1 MEDKLLKIIKE
12 FEPGLYTTD
21 IGKFEIRHTLIIND
35 KVANLGNLG
44 EWEIEDY
51 LYEPKILINE
61 SNLGKMVDVLN
72 RISKL
77 DGIYFSFDSSEQK
90 FDKTVDGV
98 WLMQD
103 DTAYYTDLSF
113 RAENNQLIAEF
124 RFYEDSFNV
133 EKSVVIPTPTYLKL
147 LG

>member
-1 MEDKLLKIIKE
+1 MKDKLLKMIKE
-12 FEPGLYTTD
+12 FRPGTYTYD
-21 IGKFEIRHTLIIND
+21 EGKFEIKHTLIVNGKEVD
-35 KVANLGNLG
+35 LGNLS
-44 EWEIEDY
+44 EWELEEY
-51 LYEPKILINE
+51 LYEPKICVNE

-98 WLMQD
+98 WLMHD

-124 RFYEDSFNV
+124 RFYEDDFNV

>member
-12 FEPGLYTTD
+12 FEPGSYETD

-61 SNLGKMVDVLN
+61 SNLGKMVNVLN
-72 RISKL
+72 KISKL

-113 RAENNQLIAEF
+113 RVENNQLIAEF
-124 RFYEDSFNV
+124 RFYEDDFNV